1 MTITDPREGFKN
13 IAINYQKDTKKDIEI
28 FEKKVEEVRN
38 ELVEMDEADIAKLVR
53 EKFANLNNSFIEKS
67 NKMEE
72 YVISNVPK
80 KPEKVPNESLKESVK
95 KNKAY
100 KEQFNS
106 YKEFVSWSM
115 NIIDKL
121 NKWFEQ
127 LFNEIIAFFKSLWNW
142 IKAKVQDITTNVRKF
157 VVTIANKFGQLCDYL
172 FGKNK

>member
-1 MTITDPREGFKN
+1 MTITDLREGFKN

-28 FEKKVEEVRN
+28 FEKKIEDVRN
-38 ELVEMDEADIAKLVR
+38 ELVKMDEADIEKLVR
-53 EKFANLNNSFIEKS
+53 EKFSFLKKSLIEKS
-67 NKMEE
+67 DKMEE
-72 YVISNVPK
+72 YVISNLPK
-80 KPEKVPNESLKESVK
+80 KPEKVPNESFKESVK
-95 KNKAY
+95 KNEAY
-100 KEQFNS
+100 TEKFNA

-121 NKWFEQ
+121 NKWFEE

-157 VVTIANKFGQLCDYL
+157 VVTIANKLGQLCDYL